1 MVIEFL
7 SGRGGE
13 RIISCNSLNKCHCNT
28 ICQHKILPGNPSFP
42 LIYMYIPFYSLLLPR
57 AWLSSQGTLW
67 KSTLNVFALCYV
79 DTSLDIGKC
88 ICHVILINTSN
99 TLAYIQPHIFHIT
112 IAKEMLPNE
121 LNTVSSLLYCPVRP
135 VPREEKSVET
145 C

>member
-1 MVIEFL
+1 MSLQHHL
-7 SGRGGE
+7 STQNLTWK
-13 RIISCNSLNKCHCNT
+13 ST
-28 ICQHKILPGNPSFP
+28 LPFD
-42 LIYMYIPFYSLLLPR
+42 LYVHSLLLPR

-67 KSTLNVFALCYV
+67 KSTLNVFALCYG

-135 VPREEKSVET
+135 VPKGGEICGNLLT
-145 C
+145 TFF